1 MPDIPAEVWAAVDA
15 RLDELPQPDSRFERD
30 RWQMISREAVYAAA
44 PILAEA
50 VAAKIEAHRAEWSQ
64 ARPGQLVPT
73 AWDRHMKIAARVAA
87 GALSTDD
94 DKKRTAAEAIAR
106 GDVVV
111 CSAPETPSVR
121 GKQEAAGND

>member
-1 MPDIPAEVWAAVDA
+1 MPDVPAESIKAAERAIDAAMVDPDFRVERSAVGLA
-15 RLDELPQPDSRFERD
+15 RV
-30 RWQMISREAVYAAA
+30 AVEAAA

-87 GALSTDD
+87 WAFSTDD
-94 DKKRTAAEAIAR
+94 DKKRMAAAAITR
-106 GDVVV
+106 GDAII
-111 CSAPETPSVR
+111 CGDRE
-121 GKQEAAGND
+121 QEGTDGGN

>member
-1 MPDIPAEVWAAVDA
+1 MADPGFRVERSAAGLA
-15 RLDELPQPDSRFERD
+15 RV
-30 RWQMISREAVYAAA
+30 AVEAAA

-106 GDVVV
+106 GDVAT
-111 CSAPETPSVR
+111 CLEPYET
-121 GKQEAAGND
+121 GDDGA

>member
-1 MPDIPAEVWAAVDA
+1 MPDVPAEAISAA
-15 RLDELPQPDSRFERD
+15 ERA
-30 RWQMISREAVYAAA
+30 IEAVMTDPEFRVERSAAGLARVAVEAAA

-87 GALSTDD
+87 WAFSTDD
-94 DKKRTAAEAIAR
+94 DKKRMAAAAIAR

-111 CSAPETPSVR
+111 CTNPEPGRTDD
-121 GKQEAAGND
+121 GH

>member
-1 MPDIPAEVWAAVDA
+1 MTALSATALSRIRAAG
-15 RLDELPQPDSRFERD
+15 FT
-30 RWQMISREAVYAAA
+30 
-44 PILAEA
+44 ILAEA

-87 GALSTDD
+87 GTLSTNDD
-94 DKKRTAAEAIAR
+94 LKRAAAAAIAR

-111 CSAPETPSVR
+111 CTASETPS
-121 GKQEAAGND
+121 EESP